1 MSSGFRAVGSALG
14 AGTNF
19 TGTYG
24 SETDVLNY
32 LRNYDTQT
40 YDNTLGNM
48 VNQAYAMSQNLGNT
62 GNYTFSVDGS
72 DAARQR
78 AENATWQAYAD
89 RLQPQFDQQ
98 TANLET
104 RLQNQGITVG
114 SNAYNQA
121 MSNLLQSQNDSYN
134 QAAYQSVLNGQNAFS
149 NSLNDSV
156 SAANFGNSAQQNY
169 INQIMSLLQ
178 GSRSGYDNAMDIYSI
193 QNGIDRRSGA
203 ASQAN
208 ALEQE
213 QAGLNAAITAAQFG
227 AMFSDVRL
235 KENIRPVGQ
244 LYNGLTVYCFN
255 FAGSPV
261 PQLGL
266 LAQEVAEICPEAVSE
281 DENGYLL
288 VRYDEASSPSLKK
301 GRNGHAF

>member
-1 MSSGFRAVGSALG
+1 MSSGFKAVGSALG
-14 AGTNF
+14 AGSNF

-24 SETDVLNY
+24 SENEILNY
-32 LRNYDTQT
+32 LKNYDTKT
-40 YDNTLGNM
+40 YDNTLSNM

-72 DAARQR
+72 DVARQR

-89 RLQPQFDQQ
+89 RLQPQFDWQ

-121 MSNLLQSQNDSYN
+121 MNNLQQTQNDSYN
-134 QAAYQSVLNGQNAFS
+134 QAAYQSVLNGQDAFSRSLS
-149 NSLNDSV
+149 NSL
-156 SAANFGNSAQQNY
+156 SAANFGNTAQQNY

-178 GSRSGYDNAMDIYSI
+178 GSRSGYDNAMDIYNI
-193 QNGIDRRSGA
+193 QNGIDRRSQA

-208 ALEQE
+208 AREQE
-213 QAGLNAAITAAQFG
+213 QAGLNAAITAAQIG
-227 AMFSDVRL
+227 AMFSDIRL
-235 KENIRPVGQ
+235 KENVRPVGQ

-255 FAGSPV
+255 FKGSSV

-266 LAQEVAEICPEAVSE
+266 LAQEVAEVCPGAVFE

-288 VRYDEASSPSLKK
+288 VRYDAASEPLPEKEK
-301 GRNGHAF
+301 QHAF

>member
-78 AENATWQAYAD
+78 AENATWQAYTD
-89 RLQPQFDQQ
+89 RLQPQFDRQ

-121 MSNLLQSQNDSYN
+121 MSNLQQSQNDSYN

-149 NSLNDSV
+149 SSLKDSL
-156 SAANFGNSAQQNY
+156 SAAGFGNSAQQDY

-193 QNGIDRRSGA
+193 QNGIDRRSEA

-208 ALEQE
+208 AREQE
-213 QAGLNAAITAAQFG
+213 QAGLNAAITAAQIG

-266 LAQEVAEICPEAVSE
+266 LAQEVAEICPEAVFE
-281 DENGYLL
+281 DEDGYLL
-288 VRYDEASSPSLKK
+288 VRYDEASSPSLKNRGK
-301 GRNGHAF
+301 